1 MSATKIRFSHAG
13 SHMINVQNIERHLT
27 LNTINDS
34 RVDIH
39 KHSLHK
45 ETNSRTFAHISVSQ
59 HSHTQQT
66 RQCPVAGF
74 QARDVFVSC
83 KPASGN
89 VNMFSFN
96 LISINEYRPDVLVH
110 VLLLSMPIFDTK
122 HFNKKKVVMSG
133 N

>member
-1 MSATKIRFSHAG
+1 
-13 SHMINVQNIERHLT
+13 MINVQNIERHLT

-39 KHSLHK
+39 KHTQ
-45 ETNSRTFAHISVSQ
+45 TNSRTFAHISVSQ

-96 LISINEYRPDVLVH
+96 LISINVFICQCSSYFLFHLLNQGHAFFQYNVH
-110 VLLLSMPIFDTK
+110 LFYPHAVSSPWVYCWPRINTFY
-122 HFNKKKVVMSG
+122 
-133 N
+133 